1 MRFLSNYE
9 KDDFLDFSS
18 CPWIFF
24 NKISQKFLFF
34 QENIRKLLFFE
45 VIETFY
51 FVENCEKDD
60 QNVYEITEMKV
71 YSCEND
77 LNMER
82 DL

>member
-1 MRFLSNYE
+1 MKKMIF
-9 KDDFLDFSS
+9 
-18 CPWIFF
+18 WIFLHVHEYF
-24 NKISQKFLFF
+24 SIKFLKNFFFF

>member
-1 MRFLSNYE
+1 MIF
-9 KDDFLDFSS
+9 
-18 CPWIFF
+18 WIFLHVHEYF
-24 NKISQKFLFF
+24 SIKFLKNFFFF